1 MMPIRDFFTKLFKK
15 TDKDKPW
22 LEYYSREEKSI
33 KFTDKQL
40 KDIKKLSKLLK
51 ISPHYFMRWCILATI
66 KAYNNDGV
74 YEDIN
79 VLED

>member
-1 MMPIRDFFTKLFKK
+1 MIRTVKFVVPFKTRIGTKKLNNI
-15 TDKDKPW
+15 
-22 LEYYSREEKSI
+22 KSI